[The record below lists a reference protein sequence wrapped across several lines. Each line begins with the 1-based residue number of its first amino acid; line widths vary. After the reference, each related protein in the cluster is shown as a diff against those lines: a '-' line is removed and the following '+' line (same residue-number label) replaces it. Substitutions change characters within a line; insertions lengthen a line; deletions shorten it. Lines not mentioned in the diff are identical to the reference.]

1 MIMPSKIVQPVDS
14 LISISASILKI
25 LNQAAMNIDD
35 LHEEVNRQYYK
46 SISIEKL
53 LLCLD
58 FLFIVNKIKDENEIV
73 AINIG

>member
-14 LISISASILKI
+14 LVSISASILKI
-25 LNQAAMNIDD
+25 LNQAPMNIDD
-35 LHEEVNRQYYK
+35 LHEEVNKQYYK

>member
-25 LNQAAMNIDD
+25 LNQAPMNIDD
-35 LHEEVNRQYYK
+35 LHEEVNKQYYK

-58 FLFIVNKIKDENEIV
+58 FLYIVNKIKDENEIV
-73 AINIG
+73 AISIG